1 MYTLDQKW
9 HVFGQTNERYDRFT
23 KASSGMFF
31 GGSCTTISG
40 IPSCIKTPEGKC
52 EGERQYYYCYHT
64 ACCAHI
70 TKFSIYRQCYVL
82 QSYLAIPDCIN
93 LKILVRY
100 SKDPV

>member
-70 TKFSIYRQCYVL
+70 TKFSTGSVMY
-82 QSYLAIPDCIN
+82 
-93 LKILVRY
+93 Y
-100 SKDPV
+100 SPTGLHKSEDSCPV